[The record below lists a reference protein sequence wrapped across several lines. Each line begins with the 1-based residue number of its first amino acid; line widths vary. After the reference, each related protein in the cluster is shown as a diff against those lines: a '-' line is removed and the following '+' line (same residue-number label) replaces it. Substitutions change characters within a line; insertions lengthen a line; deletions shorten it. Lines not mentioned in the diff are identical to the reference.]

1 VLSTG
6 IFFDNK
12 QRQRRITMP
21 TAKKEQV
28 VEEIKGIFAKSN
40 VAIFTQYQGL
50 PTADLNVLRR
60 KLQASNSEYQV
71 VKNTLFRLAAKN
83 LDKGDAFGN
92 MSGPTAVVF
101 GFGDASS
108 AAKVL
113 TDYIRDSKS
122 TMVIK
127 GGFMGDRALTAA
139 EVVTLATLPSKEV
152 LLARVFGQMKAP
164 MAGLLG
170 SLTAPMRGIAGVLQA
185 RIKQL
190 EEGQN
195 VGKS

>member
-1 VLSTG
+1 
-6 IFFDNK
+6 
-12 QRQRRITMP
+12 MP
-21 TAKKEQV
+21 TEKKEQI

-40 VAIFTQYQGL
+40 IAIFTQYQGL

-71 VKNTLFRLAAKN
+71 VKNTLFRLAAKELN
-83 LDKGDAFGN
+83 KGDAIPDV
-92 MSGPTAVVF
+92 SGPTAVVF
-101 GFGDASS
+101 GFGDISAS
-108 AAKVL
+108 AKVL

-122 TMVIK
+122 TMTIK
-127 GGFMGDRALTAA
+127 GGLLGDRKLTAA
-139 EVVTLATLPSKEV
+139 EISTLATLPSREV
-152 LLARVFGQMKAP
+152 LLAKVLGQMKAP
-164 MAGLLG
+164 VAGLLG